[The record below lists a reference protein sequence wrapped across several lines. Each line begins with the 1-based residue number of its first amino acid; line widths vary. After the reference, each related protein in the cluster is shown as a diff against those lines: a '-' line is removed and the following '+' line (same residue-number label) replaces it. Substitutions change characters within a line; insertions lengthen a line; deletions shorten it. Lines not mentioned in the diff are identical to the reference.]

1 MPKSRDLTK
10 LQRRR
15 QQERQKAMGLKS
27 KTSTLHVHHAFLP
40 TFLYRPCTSTTW
52 NNHVLSLLGNGNG
65 KGINSSISV
74 WTRARSPLFSSN
86 AKYLLLRNWAPR
98 ANREE
103 KWKDAKSIYQRRF
116 HGRCRCRI
124 VRSTVWC
131 TCNVVVL
138 VIKPIIYCLALLLPS
153 CPRILESLLSSS
165 WSSCKPVWPS

>member
-86 AKYLLLRNWAPR
+86 PKYLLLRNWAPR

-124 VRSTVWC
+124 VRSPVWC